1 MISHDLLLMEVAM
14 FSELVAKNRSYRGF
28 NEDRR
33 ISDKEIFEILDSARI
48 VGSAAN
54 LQPLKYY
61 ISNDR
66 TEVEEI
72 LKLTKWA
79 GALPELH
86 LPKFGTHPAAFVIIL
101 QDTDIQPNTQAV
113 LIDVGIAAQ
122 TLLLSATEKG
132 LGGLMIRNFGLQPLT
147 DFLNLPENLIPVMVI
162 ALGEPAEKIKLVDIP
177 EDGNINY
184 YRDESGTHFVPKRK
198 LEDIVIEK
206 NH

>member
-1 MISHDLLLMEVAM
+1 M
-14 FSELVAKNRSYRGF
+14 FSELVAKNRSYRGY
-28 NEDRR
+28 NEERK
-33 ISDKEIFEILDSARI
+33 ISEKELFEILDDARL

-54 LQPLKYY
+54 RQPVKYY
-61 ISNDR
+61 ISNDK
-66 TEVEEI
+66 TEVDEI
-72 LKLTKWA
+72 LKLTKWG

-86 LPKFGTHPAAFVIIL
+86 LPKFGTHPTAFVIML

-132 LGGLMIRNFGLQPLT
+132 LGGLMIRNFELQPLT
-147 DFLNLPENLIPVMVI
+147 ELLNLPENLVPIMVI
-162 ALGEPAEKIKLVDIP
+162 ALGEPAEKVKLVDIP
-177 EDGNINY
+177 KDGNINY

-198 LEDIVIEK
+198 LEDIVIDK